1 MSCAAPM
8 KGGRRTRRRGGGD
21 EEPPK
26 QDIKEDKK
34 GGRRSRKAMKG
45 GNFYSFGFDPQ
56 TGTGGAGFTA
66 VENNAVD
73 PKTGAAIPDYAMP
86 TKGGKRRGSRKSKKA
101 SRKSKR
107 RSRKMKGGANWASVG
122 AVGAAYKGEGSAGL
136 ANYSAYAQKAP
147 VGGPT
152 QGADGVYKA

>member
-1 MSCAAPM
+1 M
-8 KGGRRTRRRGGGD
+8 KGGRRRRGGGD

-26 QDIKEDKK
+26 QDVKK
-34 GGRRSRKAMKG
+34 GGKRRGSRKTMKG

-86 TKGGKRRGSRKSKKA
+86 AKGGKRRGSRKSKKA
-101 SRKSKR
+101 TKKGGRKSR
-107 RSRKMKGGANWASVG
+107 RRTMRGGANWVSSAG
-122 AVGAAYKGEGSAGL
+122 VGAAFRGEGSAGL
-136 ANYSAYAQKAP
+136 ANYSAYAPKAP

-152 QGADGVYKA
+152 QNPDGAYRA

>member
-1 MSCAAPM
+1 M
-8 KGGRRTRRRGGGD
+8 KGGR
-21 EEPPK
+21 K
-26 QDIKEDKK
+26 
-34 GGRRSRKAMKG
+34 SRKAMKG

-86 TKGGKRRGSRKSKKA
+86 TKGGKRRGSRKSKKVT
-101 SRKSKR
+101 RKGKKGAR
-107 RSRKMKGGANWASVG
+107 RTRKMKGGANWASVG

-152 QGADGVYKA
+152 QGPDGVYKA